1 MKGKLYIIP
10 TPIGNLKDITLRAIE
25 ILKTLD
31 LLLCEDTRT
40 TSKLLNHYDIRIAKK
55 SYHIHN
61 EHFVLPV
68 ILKKLKDGQVIGM
81 VSDSGTPA
89 ISDPGF
95 LLIRSAIQD
104 KIPVECLPGAVA
116 FIPAL
121 LQSSF
126 SSQSFV
132 FEGFLP
138 VKKKRNARLKAL
150 IDEMRTLIFY
160 EAPHRL
166 LKTLND
172 FAIYFGGERKV
183 SIARELTKKFEEIF
197 RGNIAEAIMHFENK
211 KPKGEFTVCVEG
223 KNNTQK

>member
-1 MKGKLYIIP
+1 LKGKLYIIP

-40 TSKLLNHYDIRIAKK
+40 TSKLLNHYDIKVAKK

-61 EHFVLPV
+61 EHNVLPT
-68 ILKKLKDGQVIGM
+68 ILKQLKEGQVIGL
-81 VSDSGTPA
+81 VSDSGMPS

-95 LLIRSAIQD
+95 LIIRAAIQEE
-104 KIPVECLPGAVA
+104 ISVECLPGAVA

-121 LQSSF
+121 LQSSL
-126 SSQSFV
+126 SCQSFI

-138 VKKKRNARLKAL
+138 VKKKRSARLKAL
-150 IDEMRTLIFY
+150 INESRTLIFY
-160 EAPHRL
+160 ESPHRL

-172 FAIYFGGERKV
+172 FLVVFGSERKV
-183 SIARELTKKFEEIF
+183 SISRELTKKFEETF
-197 RGNIAEAIMHFENK
+197 RGNLTEAIVHFENK
-211 KPKGEFTVCVEG
+211 KPKGEFTICLEG
-223 KNNTQK
+223 KNNKQK